1 MATMAYEP
9 YQNAKTLITFLR
21 EDDRDSQRYAL
32 ENLMDNIDYL
42 WHELVDYLELL

>member
-1 MATMAYEP
+1 MATIACEA
-9 YQNAKTLITFLR
+9 YQNAKTLITFLK
-21 EDDRDSQRYAL
+21 EDDKDSQRYAL